1 MPFGDRTGPQGLG
14 PMTGR
19 GVGFCAGFGVPGSM
33 NPGIGR
39 GFGGRGRGGGRGRR
53 NWFRATGLT
62 GWQRAFGWPSSGAS
76 QAFAAP
82 ARDQEIGALKAQAR
96 QFESA
101 LGDIR
106 KRIEE
111 LEIKPKNE

>member
-1 MPFGDRTGPQGLG
+1 
-14 PMTGR
+14 
-19 GVGFCAGFGVPGSM
+19 
-33 NPGIGR
+33 
-39 GFGGRGRGGGRGRR
+39 
-53 NWFRATGLT
+53 
-62 GWQRAFGWPSSGAS
+62 
-76 QAFAAP
+76 
-82 ARDQEIGALKAQAR
+82 LKAQAR